1 MASKKFTGKMR
12 KTITNGYGE
21 ELKQG
26 EDVVV
31 FKRKQFDERG
41 IWNGKWEYHY
51 QSPTRRVLIR
61 MEEFLLV

>member
-1 MASKKFTGKMR
+1 MR
-12 KTITNGYGE
+12 ETITNGYGE
-21 ELKQG
+21 QIKEG

-51 QSPTRRVLIR
+51 QSLLTKKGLIR
-61 MEEFLLV
+61 MREFLLK